1 MNESKTRRKQMKY
14 KDKKSGIEI
23 ARFEIMDAKKAMGVT
38 SMGVDKLLVGIGTDG
53 IIYPQCIGED
63 EQEKQSAQ
71 IKSIIEKYF
80 DIID

>member
-1 MNESKTRRKQMKY
+1 
-14 KDKKSGIEI
+14 
-23 ARFEIMDAKKAMGVT
+23 MDAKKAMGVT